1 MYNIPANNNLGTT
14 GNAAAG
20 YCDTEM
26 NCTADSIAPYKES
39 MFWNIIYSYR
49 KYNNESS
56 TIRNDICKEMK
67 IMQMDV
73 LDYQVEVYLPTSV
86 TEECANLDC
95 YADFLWIADEVIDE
109 EGNEGKLVSIVNTG
123 VSDVIHKVVNNNCF
137 FYPLMLLILLAIYLL
152 SRISKHEDE

>member
-1 MYNIPANNNLGTT
+1 MYNIPANNNLS
-14 GNAAAG
+14 GNATVG

-73 LDYQVEVYLPTSV
+73 LDYLMTTYDLTPNQ
-86 TEECANLDC
+86 
-95 YADFLWIADEVIDE
+95 
-109 EGNEGKLVSIVNTG
+109 
-123 VSDVIHKVVNNNCF
+123 
-137 FYPLMLLILLAIYLL
+137 LMLLYLRCTDDFFKKLVKMVAIK
-152 SRISKHEDE
+152 RIGLHE